1 MLPEINDAYVRR
13 ISIAQRAVLVEHIDG
28 AVPLDRRD
36 RFHTQT
42 VTTLM
47 TMKLLRDEKSGG
59 VDYVCAIRP
68 RATMLTIRGRE
79 ALAKILA
86 EYAEALVKAGCLG
99 GDSPALRPIDMI
111 PLLKQQARA
120 KPAPDAPESPDSAPD
135 GASFPLE

>member
-28 AVPLDRRD
+28 AVALDRRD

-42 VTTLM
+42 VGTLM
-47 TMKLLRDEKSGG
+47 TMKLLRDERSGG
-59 VDYVCAIRP
+59 VDYVCAVRP
-68 RATMLTIRGRE
+68 RMTMLTIRGRE

-86 EYAEALVKAGCLG
+86 EYAEALVKAGCLD

-120 KPAPDAPESPDSAPD
+120 KLAPDAPESPDSAAE